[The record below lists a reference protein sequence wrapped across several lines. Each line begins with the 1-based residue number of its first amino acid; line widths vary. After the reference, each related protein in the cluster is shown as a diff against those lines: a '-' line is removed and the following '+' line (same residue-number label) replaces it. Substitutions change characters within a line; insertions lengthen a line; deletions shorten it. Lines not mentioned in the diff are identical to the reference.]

1 MDKAFLLP
9 IVAWI
14 ALLAVLCFDSR
25 TKLIVKVLLNLFL
38 FAYIYF
44 WWADIWLS
52 LQSIKGGDIHVLW
65 DILQKGS
72 ELAVFSLFWISPLM
86 LFTALVSDHS
96 TKTRVLWSLAI
107 FSGVIVGAYL
117 VQQHQI

>member
-9 IVAWI
+9 VVAWI

-25 TKLIVKVLLNLFL
+25 TKLIVKVLLSLFL

-44 WWADIWLS
+44 WWTDIWLS
-52 LQSIKGGDIHVLW
+52 LKLAAGGNTHVLW

-86 LFTALVSDHS
+86 LLTALVSDPA
-96 TKTRVLWSLAI
+96 TKTRVLWSLAL
-107 FSGVIVGAYL
+107 FSSVVMATYL
-117 VQQHQI
+117 LRYVQ